1 MKARTKLQKKVVELF
16 SHLPEITEKQ
26 LQKGFEKGWG
36 WRGYLCKGEIWC
48 TNCGEIFSSDLN
60 ELAVSVCNNIYIVC
74 PHCGKQ
80 LLNENLFIKC
90 DNVNEYFC
98 EDCGKTYIRENETDY
113 IEEDAQ

>member
-1 MKARTKLQKKVVELF
+1 MYD
-16 SHLPEITEKQ
+16 I
-26 LQKGFEKGWG
+26 
-36 WRGYLCKGEIWC
+36 
-48 TNCGEIFSSDLN
+48 
-60 ELAVSVCNNIYIVC
+60 IYIENKKRKELKIMSIMNGVRKYKYFVC

>member
-1 MKARTKLQKKVVELF
+1 MTFFKMYD
-16 SHLPEITEKQ
+16 I
-26 LQKGFEKGWG
+26 
-36 WRGYLCKGEIWC
+36 
-48 TNCGEIFSSDLN
+48 
-60 ELAVSVCNNIYIVC
+60 IYIENKKRKELKIMSITNGVREYKYFVC

-80 LLNENLFIKC
+80 LLNENLFRKC